1 MKQSPDIIIL
11 FDRIIQDKRMQPS
24 HVSLYLSLFQLW
36 SMSTFQNPFKICR
49 KDVMN
54 MSKIKSFAT
63 YHKCMSEIHNAE
75 FINYSPSYD
84 SYAGSLIEIID
95 MENKLKSNNYKI
107 SKFQK
112 KQEEENNFSIP
123 VLYDIELYFKDREM
137 LSDDAKD
144 FYTFYQSRNWKL
156 YNNRSMKCWR
166 SAARNWISK
175 IKMVNQNQKNEKVV
189 TSPLSAK

>member
-1 MKQSPDIIIL
+1 MKQSSDIIIL
-11 FDRIIQDKRMQPS
+11 FDRIIQDTRMKPS

-36 SMSTFQNPFKICR
+36 SMSAFQNPFRICR

-54 MSKIKSFAT
+54 LSKIKSFAT
-63 YHKCMSEIHNAE
+63 YHKCINELHNAE

-84 SYAGSLIEIID
+84 PYAGSLIEIID
-95 MENKLKSNNYKI
+95 LESKLNSSNHNI
-107 SKFQK
+107 SKSKK

-144 FYTFYQSRNWKL
+144 FYTFYQARNWKL

-166 SAARNWISK
+166 SAARSWISK
-175 IKMVNQNQKNEKVV
+175 IKMIKQNQKNEKVV